1 VSVAA
6 SRTLREDARL
16 ALSDWQAPTAE
27 QFALQR
33 DYVAHLDAHENAVD
47 RACSPDHITV
57 SALVFSADFTR
68 VALLFHPKFDRWLQM
83 GGHCEP
89 GDSSLAA
96 GALREAYE
104 ETGLASLAI
113 DPDPVVLSRHEVKCW
128 PGGHHLDVQFMA
140 VVAPDDNGVVNEE
153 LVCSHESTAIRW
165 FPVEDV
171 ASVSDESVV
180 DLVTFA
186 LDRLDIHR
194 NVTLFTL
201 K

>member
-1 VSVAA
+1 MSSAG
-6 SRTLREDARL
+6 SRGLREDARRTL
-16 ALSDWQAPTAE
+16 RDWQAPTAAQTE
-27 QFALQR
+27 LQR
-33 DYVAHLDAHENAVD
+33 DFLAHLDNHENATE

-57 SALVFSADFTR
+57 SALVFSADFSR

-89 GDSSLAA
+89 DDVSLAA
-96 GALREAYE
+96 GALREAFE
-104 ETGLASLAI
+104 ETGLTALSL
-113 DPDPVVLSRHEVKCW
+113 DPVPVVLSRHEVKCW